1 MITMTRRRLRSGR
14 LAVRECLG
22 HPGSRRDA
30 EGFRAR
36 EKAPRGALRQHRRSH
51 DRGMWCR
58 SVLCLPQRM
67 AHALFWS
74 HLNQR
79 LKRPAEQRQ
88 RTSNCVPKSFSTD
101 FKTCFSWPARCNHCC
116 CSSSQNACDNASQ
129 SCHQVQGVPHVFAV
143 IRDQSLYAEG
153 H

>member
-1 MITMTRRRLRSGR
+1 MGDWLCGNVSATQVRDVTPKASALARKHHEVLSDSTVVHMI
-14 LAVRECLG
+14 
-22 HPGSRRDA
+22 
-30 EGFRAR
+30 EGC
-36 EKAPRGALRQHRRSH
+36 GAA
-51 DRGMWCR
+51 
-58 SVLCLPQRM
+58 QRM